1 MGTSLR
7 GRVGRH
13 ANTGAQCQN
22 WVEDQQTV
30 IALLNLIPVADGGTG
45 ASLTGRVVPGVSSD
59 ALFNAIL
66 RFQKQRFPTQ
76 QTGFIDTSGPVLGLM
91 ITLAARPT
99 AAPKPAGQWG
109 EFQSGSVQRA
119 LHAALADDHFLSQ
132 VKVVEILRSTLSN
145 GTLSTSELADLQMV
159 ADSSRSI
166 MPRSKTMLELFVKQ
180 ARDNIKNIGPYKL
193 PTSGHMYAANL
204 ACDFLRRRGNGLWPR
219 QDRDEVGVGML
230 MRIAY
235 PGLIRQGGASLCGP
249 AAMLYNLVRDR
260 PAAYARYAIDLY
272 ETGEA
277 KMVDLSV
284 KPSDTVRFYAPP
296 STTVDAVDWLTAAS
310 LRDSENWFFSYDMA
324 DKVFQ
329 GATTQMELAY
339 WFHRAGYSDVK
350 EDANLLRHQRDTK
363 NMDEASRL
371 ISAGY
376 RVCLL
381 IDGQM
386 LYTEEQAESGSKW
399 LRDRHWVV
407 LQSPIDRSGGNVK
420 MTIYTWGDG
429 NRQVPQ
435 SGVLPLD
442 DFLLNFY
449 GYVAAKP

>member
-1 MGTSLR
+1 MPLR

-30 IALLNLIPVADGGTG
+30 IGLLNLIPVADGGAG

-59 ALFNAIL
+59 ALFKAIL
-66 RFQKQRFPTQ
+66 HFQKQRFPAQ
-76 QTGFIDTSGPVLGLM
+76 QSGVVDTSGPVLGLM

-99 AAPKPAGQWG
+99 AAPKAAGQWG

-119 LHAALADDHFLSQ
+119 LHQALADDHYLSQ

-145 GTLSTSELADLQMV
+145 GTLSTSELADLKMV
-159 ADSSRSI
+159 ADNSKSI
-166 MPRSKTMLELFVKQ
+166 MPRSKAMLDLFVKQ
-180 ARDNIKNIGPYKL
+180 AKDNIEKIGPYEL
-193 PTSGHMYAANL
+193 STSGHMYAANL
-204 ACDFLRRRGNGLWPR
+204 ACDFLRRLGRGHWPNL
-219 QDRDEVGVGML
+219 DRDEVGVGML

-249 AAMLYNLVRDR
+249 VAMLYNLLRDR
-260 PAAYARYAIDLY
+260 PGAYARYAIDLY
-272 ETGEA
+272 ERGEA
-277 KMVDLSV
+277 KMVDLSI
-284 KPSDTVRFYAPP
+284 KPSDGVRFYSPP
-296 STTVDAVDWLTAAS
+296 SGTIDPIDWLTAAS
-310 LRDSENWFFSYDMA
+310 LRDSENWFVQYDTA
-324 DKVFQ
+324 DKRFA

-350 EDANLLRHQRDTK
+350 EDANLLRHQRDTA

-371 ISAGY
+371 FSAGY

-381 IDGQM
+381 IDGQAIQ
-386 LYTEEQAESGSKW
+386 TWEQSESGSKW
-399 LRDRHWVV
+399 LTDRHWVV
-407 LQSPIDRSGGNVK
+407 LRSAIDRSGGNVK

-435 SGVLPLD
+435 SGNLPLN
-442 DFLLNFY
+442 DFLMNFY